1 LLLEGIAIT
10 GNNVIVEEV
19 EDHSNQFSLDINE
32 AAQLL
37 NDYIHL
43 YFSAPKFPPEYS
55 YRFPFL

>member
-10 GNNVIVEEV
+10 VNNVIMEEV

-37 NDYIHL
+37 NDYI
-43 YFSAPKFPPEYS
+43 S
-55 YRFPFL
+55 